1 MTIQIMLYT
10 PILLLS
16 IILAGEMFVD
26 YKKINKWLKLTLI
39 LLIILGNV
47 FSIYQQEKER
57 REDQAVQSWYAQANA
72 QGLGSVSQAIED
84 LKPKDNP
91 FKMEEN
97 ETASMFLDRNFLRLK
112 DVLGTDNMVGKDQYL
127 TIYFDEASKIP
138 SFYTLEEWKETE
150 NILYTNMIGQIDGYF
165 ASRGNPTMEKVA
177 EKEFSQERQKCVN
190 AKERWFREHP

>member
-165 ASRGNPTMEKVA
+165 ASRGNPTMAKVA